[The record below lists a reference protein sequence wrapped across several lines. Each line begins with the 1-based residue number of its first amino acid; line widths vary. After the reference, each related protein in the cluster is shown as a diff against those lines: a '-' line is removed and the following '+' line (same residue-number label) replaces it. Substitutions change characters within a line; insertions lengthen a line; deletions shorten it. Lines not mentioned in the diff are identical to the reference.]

1 MVHST
6 HRRSLKSGNNVQA
19 SAAFFIWSNER
30 CVLAEG
36 HTSLK
41 GGRSEFVFLRRSH
54 SVGCNVCDCIGFV
67 FNSFLQVAILPLLAT
82 ESNAPQSD
90 ERAPERQS
98 CSLVL
103 PLNGGH
109 MMLLSFNSIS
119 DQAP

>member
-1 MVHST
+1 MFRDS
-6 HRRSLKSGNNVQA
+6 VQV

-54 SVGCNVCDCIGFV
+54 SVGCDVCDCIGFL

-82 ESNAPQSD
+82 ESNAPSQM
-90 ERAPERQS
+90 RGLQNVTVLFS
-98 CSLVL
+98 CVTSGWRPHDASVIQQY
-103 PLNGGH
+103 
-109 MMLLSFNSIS
+109 F
-119 DQAP
+119 